1 LSTSRKTPRQMG
13 VRVSSSLDAL
23 QQELGESF
31 LCPRV
36 DHAVDRVL
44 LGLTSKAVSLA
55 RAICHL
61 VRGGYY
67 AEAFGLSRS
76 SLETFLLAKFIS
88 NKKPEE
94 RAQSYLD
101 FFKAHYFNREEVRKK
116 YFPRSK
122 APSGIQKQ
130 WIEDASKFPGG
141 TKGWQSA
148 WNMAS
153 EILQDPREYNKKTGE
168 PYQAL
173 FEFDAMYEHMSHFV
187 HCTSLSTAP
196 HIPRGGE
203 VFKLVDGRI
212 DDPDR
217 GHAALIFA
225 VGYLQMTAILALRQ
239 YNHALSGRLDK
250 RLTRLLLEI
259 RTQITPSRI
268 RVRRRRTG
276 SASSRKSAK
285 RNRSQISGA
294 GITAVRTRPR
304 RGKRP

>member
-31 LCPRV
+31 LCPRI

-196 HIPRGGE
+196 HVPRGGE

-225 VGYLQMTAILALRQ
+225 VGYLQMTCHFGSSPVQPRFVRPLGQAA
-239 YNHALSGRLDK
+239 DK
-250 RLTRLLLEI
+250 IAVGDPDANNPLKN
-259 RTQITPSRI
+259 
-268 RVRRRRTG
+268 
-276 SASSRKSAK
+276 KSEETKNGVCIQPKICEEELGAK
-285 RNRSQISGA
+285 YPA
-294 GITAVRTRPR
+294 PV
-304 RGKRP
+304 